1 MTKLISDFKI
11 ESTTLEKKKDP
22 NIEGI
27 QNRVFVSTSF
37 LTNSTR
43 EKLETLN
50 IRLFISLD
58 SDTSR
63 ITWSLDLARSPLIS
77 LTISC
82 KVLWTPIKLI

>member
-58 SDTSR
+58 
-63 ITWSLDLARSPLIS
+63 LARSRDQVFIIS
-77 LTISC
+77 LRYKIHYPRSIR
-82 KVLWTPIKLI
+82 V